1 MLIVYK
7 NIFKIDIAYNC
18 MFAAVKIQLHINNM
32 EIGVKDKYLNLCAFV

>member
-1 MLIVYK
+1 
-7 NIFKIDIAYNC
+7 